1 MANLSV
7 DFAGIKSPNPFWL
20 ASAPPTKMGA
30 MIERAFD
37 AGWGGAVWKTLGEP
51 IVNVSSR
58 LAAIDHGAMR
68 MIGLNNIELIT
79 DRPLDVNLKEVY
91 ECKKKYP
98 NHAVIVSLMVE
109 SKREAWHEIV
119 KRSQD
124 TGCDGFELNFG
135 CPHGMSERGMGA
147 AMGQVPE
154 YTCMVTEWVKE
165 VSNLPVIVKLTPNVT
180 NIVPPGCAAQKGGA
194 DAVSLINTINSVMG
208 VDVET
213 MIPYPN
219 VNGMAAHG
227 GYCGPA
233 VKPIALNMVSELSR
247 DAEFNIPISGIGGI
261 SNWRDAVE
269 FMLLGA
275 GTVQVCTAVMHYG
288 YRIVEDMIDGLNNY
302 LDEKGFASVNDII
315 GASASRVTDWGNLDL
330 NYNVKAQ
337 VHPEN
342 CIRCNLCYV
351 ACEDGAHQSFDFQE
365 IDGHRYPHVIE
376 AECVG
381 CNLCYL
387 ICPSPGAI
395 TMERRDD
402 GSHPQS
408 WRERTTSQK

>member
-1 MANLSV
+1 MADLSV
-7 DFAGIKSPNPFWL
+7 NFAGIKSPNPFWL
-20 ASAPPTKMGA
+20 ASAPPTNMGP

-58 LAAIDHGAMR
+58 LAAIDHGANR

-79 DRPLDVNLKEVY
+79 DRSLEVNLKEVY

-98 NHAVIVSLMVE
+98 DHAVIVSLMVE

-119 KRSQD
+119 KKSQD
-124 TGCDGFELNFG
+124 SGCDGFELNFG
-135 CPHGMSERGMGA
+135 CPHGMSERGMGS

-165 VSNLPVIVKLTPNVT
+165 VSNLPVIVKLTPNVSH
-180 NIVPPGCAAQKGGA
+180 IVPPGRAAQKGGA
-194 DAVSLINTINSVMG
+194 DAVSLINTINSVIG
-208 VDVET
+208 VDLDT

-219 VNGMAAHG
+219 VNGQAAHG
-227 GYCGPA
+227 GYCGTA
-233 VKPIALNMVSELSR
+233 VKPIALNMVSELAR

-261 SNWRDAVE
+261 NTWRDAVE

-302 LDEKGFASVNDII
+302 LDDKGFASVDEII
-315 GASASRVTDWGNLDL
+315 GKSVGRMTDWGNLDL
-330 NYNVKAQ
+330 NYKVVARVNNE
-337 VHPEN
+337 H
-342 CIRCNLCYV
+342 CIKCNLCYV
-351 ACEDGAHQSFDFQE
+351 ACEDGAHQCFSFDENKFPVVDE
-365 IDGHRYPHVIE
+365 P
-376 AECVG
+376 ECVG
-381 CNLCYL
+381 CNLCAL
-387 ICPSPGAI
+387 VCPSPGAI
-395 TMERRDD
+395 SMVRLDD
-402 GSHPQS
+402 GSNPQS
-408 WRERTTSQK
+408 WKQRTGT

>member
-1 MANLSV
+1 MADLGIN
-7 DFAGIKSPNPFWL
+7 FAGIKSPNPFWL
-20 ASAPPTKMGA
+20 ASAPPTNMGS
-30 MIERAFD
+30 MVERAFD

-79 DRPLDVNLKEVY
+79 DRSLEVNLKEVA

-109 SKREAWHEIV
+109 SKKEAWQEIV
-119 KRSQD
+119 KRSQE

-165 VSNLPVIVKLTPNVT
+165 VSEIPVIVKLTPNVAH
-180 NIVPPGCAAQKGGA
+180 IGPPGRAAQKGGA
-194 DAVSLINTINSVMG
+194 DAVSLINTINSIIG
-208 VDVET
+208 VDVDT

-233 VKPIALNMVSELSR
+233 VKPIALNMVSELAR
-247 DAEFNIPISGIGGI
+247 DAEFNISISGIGGI
-261 SNWRDAVE
+261 STWRDAVE

-275 GTVQVCTAVMHYG
+275 ANVQVCTAVMHYG
-288 YRIVEDMIDGLNNY
+288 YRIVEDMIDGLNAY
-302 LDEKGFASVNDII
+302 LDEKGFASVNDIV
-315 GASASRVTDWGNLDL
+315 GSSVNRVTDWGNLDL
-330 NYNVKAQ
+330 NYDVKAH
-337 VHPEN
+337 VNEEK
-342 CIRCNLCYV
+342 CIQCNLCYV
-351 ACEDGAHQSFDFQE
+351 ACEDGAHQSFEFVE
-365 IDGHRYPHVIE
+365 SNGKSYPRVIE
-376 AECVG
+376 EECVG
-381 CNLCYL
+381 CNLCAL
-387 ICPSPGAI
+387 VCPSPGAI

-402 GSHPQS
+402 GSNPQT
-408 WRERTTSQK
+408 WKERTAS

>member
-1 MANLSV
+1 
-7 DFAGIKSPNPFWL
+7 
-20 ASAPPTKMGA
+20 MGS

-51 IVNVSSR
+51 ITNVSSR

-79 DRPLDVNLKEVY
+79 DRPLEVNLKEVA

-98 NHAVIVSLMVE
+98 NNAVIVSLMVE
-109 SKREAWHEIV
+109 SKKEAWQEIV

-165 VSNLPVIVKLTPNVT
+165 VSEIPVIVKLTPNVT
-180 NIVPPGCAAQKGGA
+180 NIVPPGKAAQNGGA
-194 DAVSLINTINSVMG
+194 DAVSLINTINSIIG
-208 VDVET
+208 VDIDT

-227 GYCGPA
+227 GFCGPA
-233 VKPIALNMVSELSR
+233 VKPIALNMVSELRR
-247 DAEFNIPISGIGGI
+247 DAEFKIPISGIGGI

-269 FMLLGA
+269 FMLLGS

-315 GASASRVTDWGNLDL
+315 GASVNRVTDWGNLDL
-330 NYNVKAQ
+330 NYDVKAH
-337 VHPEN
+337 VNVEN

-365 IDGHRYPHVIE
+365 VDGKRYPHVIE
-376 AECVG
+376 SECVG

-408 WRERTTSQK
+408 WKERTAS